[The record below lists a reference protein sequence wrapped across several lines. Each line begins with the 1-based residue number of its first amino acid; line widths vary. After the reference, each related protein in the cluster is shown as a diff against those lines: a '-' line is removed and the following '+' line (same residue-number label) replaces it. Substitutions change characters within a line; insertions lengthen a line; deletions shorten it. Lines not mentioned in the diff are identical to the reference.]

1 MADADAPEDAATGE
15 GAAAQAAPAE
25 TPRTEAASTETA
37 TARAATAQVPAA
49 EQIERTERTERTE
62 QVPASGQTDESEQID
77 QIDQADRIARIIEAA
92 LTDAELEWESPQ
104 PGDYV
109 VKLPGTR
116 KLSTTCSLR
125 VGRHSLSLNAFVIRH
140 PDENEAAVHRWLLE
154 RNLRLF
160 GVSYAVDGLGD
171 IYLVGRLPLS
181 VVTPEE
187 LDRLL
192 GTVLEAADGSFN
204 TLLELGFA
212 SAIRKEYAWRVSRG
226 ESTRN
231 LDAFTHLTQRP
242 ER

>member
-1 MADADAPEDAATGE
+1 MADVPEEAATT
-15 GAAAQAAPAE
+15 QV
-25 TPRTEAASTETA
+25 
-37 TARAATAQVPAA
+37 AQVA
-49 EQIERTERTERTE
+49 
-62 QVPASGQTDESEQID
+62 QV
-77 QIDQADRIARIIEAA
+77 IEAT
-92 LTDAELEWESPQ
+92 LRDAELEWESPE
-104 PGDYV
+104 PGSYV

-125 VGRHSLSLNAFVIRH
+125 VGKHSLSLNAFVVRH
-140 PDENEAAVHRWLLE
+140 PDENDAAVHRWLLE

-160 GVSYAVDGLGD
+160 GVSYAIDQLGD
-171 IYLVGRLPLS
+171 IYLVGKLPLS
-181 VVTPEE
+181 VVTPQE

-212 SAIRKEYAWRVSRG
+212 SAIRKEYEWRVSRG

-242 ER
+242 TS

>member
-1 MADADAPEDAATGE
+1 MADVPE
-15 GAAAQAAPAE
+15 
-25 TPRTEAASTETA
+25 EAVTTQV
-37 TARAATAQVPAA
+37 AQVA
-49 EQIERTERTERTE
+49 
-62 QVPASGQTDESEQID
+62 QV
-77 QIDQADRIARIIEAA
+77 IEAT
-92 LTDAELEWESPQ
+92 LRDAELEWESPE
-104 PGDYV
+104 PGSYV

-125 VGRHSLSLNAFVIRH
+125 VGKHSLSLNAFVVRH
-140 PDENEAAVHRWLLE
+140 PDENDAAVHRWLLE

-160 GVSYAVDGLGD
+160 GVSYAIDQLGD
-171 IYLVGRLPLS
+171 IYLVGKLPLS
-181 VVTPEE
+181 VVTPQE

-212 SAIRKEYAWRVSRG
+212 SAIRKEYEWRVSRG

-242 ER
+242 AG